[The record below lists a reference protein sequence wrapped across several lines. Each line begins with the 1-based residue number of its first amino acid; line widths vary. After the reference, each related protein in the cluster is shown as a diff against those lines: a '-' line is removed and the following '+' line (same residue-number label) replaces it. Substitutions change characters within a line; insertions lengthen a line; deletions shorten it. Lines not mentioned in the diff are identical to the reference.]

1 MSDSAAPWN
10 VHAWLPC
17 PSPTPRACSN
27 SGPSSQC
34 CHPTISSSAI
44 CFSSSFQS
52 FPGSGSFPMSQFF
65 TLGVQSIG
73 ASASASVLPVS
84 AQGGFPL
91 GLSGLISLLSKGH
104 SRVSSSTTVGK
115 HQSFG
120 AQSSLWYPSLEKHL
134 FRFLWCGVR
143 SVVWVVL
150 NICVLPFWRYVN
162 FGSG

>member
-1 MSDSAAPWN
+1 MSFELVMS
-10 VHAWLPC
+10 
-17 PSPTPRACSN
+17 SN
-27 SGPSSQC
+27 L
-34 CHPTISSSAI
+34 SSSVTPL
-44 CFSSSFQS
+44 SSCPQS
-52 FPGSGSFPMSQFF
+52 FPASESFPVSRFF
-65 TLGVQSIG
+65 ASSDQRIG